1 MSGAR
6 WDASGFV
13 RFGRWRGA
21 PILWH
26 WTLPIGLY
34 LLSGMRLSPV
44 GWASTT
50 LLILLHELGH
60 AFFVRRYGA
69 RVLSVKMMPIGGLCT
84 WEGEVSEVERSVI
97 AWGGVLAQALVWLAT
112 TVAVAVVHPLP
123 HPWMEDVAAAWTT
136 RNAFLIALN
145 LMPVQPLDGY
155 DAWRLPLRAIQRTAQ
170 RLENEKIRR
179 QAEAQ
184 RRAQVRALAD
194 ATAQTEA
201 RVNEADERAVTEE
214 ARALADAMWK
224 HAKDTPRD

>member
-1 MSGAR
+1 MSAAR

-34 LLSGMRLSPV
+34 VLSGMRVSLVSWV
-44 GWASTT
+44 SVT
-50 LLILLHELGH
+50 LLVLLHELGH
-60 AFFVRRYGA
+60 SFFVRRYGA
-69 RVLSVKMMPIGGLCT
+69 RVLSIKMMPVGGLCS
-84 WEGEVSEVERSVI
+84 WEGDVTEVERSVI
-97 AWGGVLAQALVWLAT
+97 AWGGVLAQILVWLAT
-112 TVAVAVVHPLP
+112 TLALALVRPLP
-123 HPWMEDVAAAWTT
+123 RAWMYDVATSWTT
-136 RNAFLIALN
+136 SNGFLIALN

-155 DAWRLPLRAIQRTAQ
+155 DAWRLPLRTLQRAAQ

-184 RRAQVRALAD
+184 RRARGPTLAD
-194 ATAQTEA
+194 AAPRTGV
-201 RVNEADERAVTEE
+201 RADEVDAHAVSDE

-224 HAKDTPRD
+224 QAKETLRE